1 MPPKLTLPLTNKPQ
15 HHPSR
20 SPEDIGDKRYSLT
33 SHHPLGEKLCQL
45 YSCAANIS
53 QKNKQGFFSYN
64 FICLGKTLE
73 KNLGPFLYSPWP
85 VCTTF
90 YFSYSKLC
98 LYHTSILQHCKKTTT
113 TLRNGDMYNH
123 IDLRYTGYI
132 CLKKVTKFWG
142 FSLLYHQNCLLLG
155 GTDTKQTKN
164 KCYLYVNKITICV
177 DIKIIRNN
185 IFFPP
190 RVSSLFFI

>member
-1 MPPKLTLPLTNKPQ
+1 MSTVFL
-15 HHPSR
+15 R
-20 SPEDIGDKRYSLT
+20 
-33 SHHPLGEKLCQL
+33 CQ
-45 YSCAANIS
+45 YFP
-53 QKNKQGFFSYN
+53 KNKQGFFSYN

-85 VCTTF
+85 VFTTF

-132 CLKKVTKFWG
+132 CLKKGYEVLGILFALSSKLPVTRGDRHETNKKQMLFICK
-142 FSLLYHQNCLLLG
+142 QN
-155 GTDTKQTKN
+155 
-164 KCYLYVNKITICV
+164 
-177 DIKIIRNN
+177 NN
-185 IFFPP
+185 L
-190 RVSSLFFI
+190 R